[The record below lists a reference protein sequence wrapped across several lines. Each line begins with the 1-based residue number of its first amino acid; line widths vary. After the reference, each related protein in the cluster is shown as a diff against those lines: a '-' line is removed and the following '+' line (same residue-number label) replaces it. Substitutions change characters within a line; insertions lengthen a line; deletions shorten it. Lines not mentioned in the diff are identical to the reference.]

1 MDYED
6 SKILA
11 DRFAPFEHDMAAAIA
26 QTEAEIELRERTE
39 KERVAMFDQ
48 IYNGGYNDKVK
59 LEAFAEQDAKD
70 TLQRF
75 NTGMEERKHKHFMYC
90 MDHAKIVDMERLLR
104 EIRHYSE
111 YTPWNPMTVRA
122 IELIGVKMLE
132 KTALARIR
140 RKENNISKY
149 QDWYWGVYNTM
160 RQTLPNAAILLSEER
175 TQTLAACDEVLKA
188 HHDHPDQDRVTGV
201 RLPF

>member
-1 MDYED
+1 M
-6 SKILA
+6 A
-11 DRFAPFEHDMAAAIA
+11 NRFAPFEHDMAAAIA

-75 NTGMEERKHKHFMYC
+75 NAGMEERKLKHFTYC
-90 MDHAKIVDMERLLR
+90 MDHAKIADMEKLLR
-104 EIRHYSE
+104 NIRHYSE
-111 YTPWNPMTVRA
+111 YAPWDLMAVRA
-122 IELIGVKMLE
+122 IELLGVKTLE
-132 KTALARIR
+132 RVTLARIK
-140 RKENNISKY
+140 RKEHNISKY
-149 QDWYWGVYNTM
+149 QDWYWSAYNTM

-175 TQTLAACDEVLKA
+175 TQTLAECDEVLRV
-188 HHDHPDQDRVTGV
+188 HHDRPGQDLAIGI